1 MKCSY
6 IIVGLLEQPL
16 IKRAFLKS
24 NKAFFSLS
32 LYFSK
37 HLCSRRDWSGRTE
50 WLTSDTVVVE
60 VKRPT
65 RCYIS
70 NIHFPV
76 L

>member
-32 LYFSK
+32 IL
-37 HLCSRRDWSGRTE
+37 L
-50 WLTSDTVVVE
+50 
-60 VKRPT
+60 
-65 RCYIS
+65 
-70 NIHFPV
+70 
-76 L
+76 